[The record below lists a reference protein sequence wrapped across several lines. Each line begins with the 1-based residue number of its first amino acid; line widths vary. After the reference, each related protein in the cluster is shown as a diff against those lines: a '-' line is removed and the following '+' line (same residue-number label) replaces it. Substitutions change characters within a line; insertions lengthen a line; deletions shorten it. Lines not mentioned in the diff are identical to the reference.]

1 MISSSRILA
10 CEDMV
15 SQAILY
21 AAHVLP
27 VGMIW
32 LACVTGF
39 LPLMKLGPDCDCFR
53 HLVLYVYAI
62 ASVVHGVL
70 TFNDCPAAKEELLQ
84 EIKEAREDLKK
95 RKVL

>member
-1 MISSSRILA
+1 
-10 CEDMV
+10 MV
-15 SQAILY
+15 SQAVLY

-53 HLVLYVYAI
+53 HLVLYAPVYA
-62 ASVVHGVL
+62 VLLLGVSGDFSSL
-70 TFNDCPAAKEELLQ
+70 FIHIFSLHN
-84 EIKEAREDLKK
+84 
-95 RKVL
+95 

>member
-1 MISSSRILA
+1 
-10 CEDMV
+10 MV
-15 SQAILY
+15 SQAVLY

-53 HLVLYVYAI
+53 HLVLYAPVYAVLLLGVYAV
-62 ASVVHGVL
+62 ASVVHGVF

-95 RKVL
+95 RRVI

>member
-1 MISSSRILA
+1 
-10 CEDMV
+10 MV

-53 HLVLYVYAI
+53 HIVLYAPVYAVLLLGVY
-62 ASVVHGVL
+62 AVVSVVHGVL
-70 TFNDCPAAKEELLQ
+70 TFNDCPAAKDELLQ

-95 RKVL
+95 RKVI